1 LPLSLRHIGIRADD
15 FNLVP
20 EFLNQRPGERRG
32 GYKGSKPRSKC
43 HPRDRCFE
51 PAVFPR
57 PMDALEA
64 HRVRPYTGSMHVHAH
79 GAGGPTRVLK
89 ISLAV
94 TLGYI
99 VLLVVAGMRA
109 HSLALLSEAGHNLSD
124 FLALLLSLVAVY
136 FQTRPANST
145 KTYGYHRAGVL
156 AALVNATSLVAVSFF
171 IFYEAFRRLQHP
183 EHVQATVMMWVAAAG
198 VVMNGV
204 IALLLYRSSR
214 GFGGDVNIR
223 SALLHEVGDT
233 LSTAAVIAGGWA
245 ILVTRNYWIDSA
257 LSFGIAVLIL
267 WSGFGIVRE
276 TLNILLEGT
285 PRGMKLEK
293 IESAIRSVGGV
304 NDVHDLHVWSI
315 GSETHA
321 LSCHI
326 SIADIPPSVSERIL
340 RDVKDRLLHDFRI
353 DHTTIQ
359 FEHAICEVAHGCVI
373 PVSESEE
380 HHHHHSH

>member
-1 LPLSLRHIGIRADD
+1 
-15 FNLVP
+15 
-20 EFLNQRPGERRG
+20 
-32 GYKGSKPRSKC
+32 
-43 HPRDRCFE
+43 
-51 PAVFPR
+51 
-57 PMDALEA
+57 
-64 HRVRPYTGSMHVHAH
+64 MHVHAH

-94 TLGYI
+94 TLAYI
-99 VLLVVAGMRA
+99 VLLVGAGIRA

-136 FQTRPANST
+136 FQSRPANST
-145 KTYGYHRAGVL
+145 KTYGYHRAGIL

-183 EHVQATVMMWVAAAG
+183 EHVQASVMMWVAGAG
-198 VVMNGV
+198 VAMNGV
-204 IALLLYRSSR
+204 IALMLWRSASS
-214 GFGGDVNIR
+214 GGDVNIR

-233 LSTAAVIAGGWA
+233 LSTAAVIFGGWA
-245 ILVTRNYWIDSA
+245 ILVTGNYWIDSA
-257 LSFGIAVLIL
+257 LSFGIGALIL
-267 WSGFGIVRE
+267 WSGYGIVRE

-285 PRGMKLEK
+285 PRGVALEEV
-293 IESAIRSVGGV
+293 ESAIRSVEGV
-304 NDVHDLHVWSI
+304 NDVHDLHCWSI
-315 GSETHA
+315 GSETRA

-340 RDVKDRLLHDFRI
+340 RDVKGLLHRDFHI

-359 FEHAICEVAHGCVI
+359 FEHVVCEVAHGCVI

-380 HHHHHSH
+380 HHHHSH

>member
-1 LPLSLRHIGIRADD
+1 
-15 FNLVP
+15 
-20 EFLNQRPGERRG
+20 
-32 GYKGSKPRSKC
+32 
-43 HPRDRCFE
+43 
-51 PAVFPR
+51 
-57 PMDALEA
+57 
-64 HRVRPYTGSMHVHAH
+64 MHVHVH
-79 GAGGPTRVLK
+79 GQGSPTRVLK
-89 ISLAV
+89 ISLGA
-94 TLGYI
+94 TLAYI
-99 VLLVVAGMRA
+99 VLLVVAGVRS

-124 FLALLLSLVAVY
+124 FLALALSLVAVY
-136 FQTRPANST
+136 FQSRPASST
-145 KTYGYHRAGVL
+145 KTFGYHRAGVL
-156 AALVNATSLVAVSFF
+156 AALVNATSLVGVSFF
-171 IFYEAFRRLQHP
+171 IFYEAFKRLQHP
-183 EHVQATVMMWVAAAG
+183 EPVHASVMMWVAGAG
-198 VVMNGV
+198 VVMNGA
-204 IALLLYRSSR
+204 IAVLLYRS
-214 GFGGDVNIR
+214 GGDVNIR

-245 ILVTRNYWIDSA
+245 ILLTNNYWIDSV
-257 LSFGIAVLIL
+257 LSVAIGVLIL

-293 IESAIRSVGGV
+293 IELAIRTVAGV

-340 RDVKDRLLHDFRI
+340 RDVKERLLRDFRI

-359 FEHAICEVAHGCVI
+359 FEHAVCETAHGCVI
-373 PVSESEE
+373 PVVESEE